1 MYKSINLSV
10 TPKLVLTIASVLYLV
25 SNIGWVFAHGVFW
38 DDWVLYENPVG
49 MEQMLSENG
58 YGWTIPFHMFLLN
71 FAHQQNVDVI
81 IVYRVI
87 ILFVGW
93 GCVFLY
99 YSILNQL
106 VFNKVFVLLSTL
118 MYASWP
124 LGYSHML
131 MCCIPYQIGVLSQ
144 LITIYL
150 FNLYVNN
157 NRIKIVNKIV
167 LIILVFLFQF
177 FASACLQST
186 IVFWFGYLC
195 VMATSQTYNDISLS
209 YRYAMIWVKKILY
222 NLLFFI
228 PCLVFWGLKM
238 AYMVPYGQY
247 VDYNTISSS
256 TVIYAPINSIIP
268 FFNTVS
274 FLIRQFS
281 FIFSSIFFFLV
292 FIVILMVLCLLFKS
306 NCNNTK
312 FTRFPVIISFFFMF
326 FCAIEAYVLV
336 AKIPNFD
343 HVNDRF
349 CILLALIVPLIIVSL
364 IINYSNTPL
373 KLSFTFVSVFCTYSI
388 SQSVEGIRLSHR
400 NDAIM
405 EFFRKNDLP
414 EGNVL
419 VAEECPKIRSN
430 YYSWAGLYY
439 TATGRQDRCFECT
452 DVGVMGDDEK
462 DFNEMNHQKDAKSGS
477 AKNLIYFVDEYS
489 SKSYNATFRRL
500 ILSLSDRTNYKQ
512 ALLDDFHIRW
522 CEIDFDKG

>member
-1 MYKSINLSV
+1 MNKSTTLPV
-10 TPKLVLTIASVLYLV
+10 TPKVILSIASVLYLI
-25 SNIGWVFAHGVFW
+25 SNIGWLLVHGVFW
-38 DDWVLYENPVG
+38 DDWVIYENPVG
-49 MEQMLSENG
+49 MEQVLSEIGNI
-58 YGWTIPFHMFLLN
+58 WMKPFHMFLFNISYQLN
-71 FAHQQNVDVI
+71 TDVI
-81 IVYRVI
+81 LIYRVI

-93 GCVFLY
+93 GNLLLY
-99 YSILNQL
+99 YSILKQL
-106 VFNKVFVLLSTL
+106 DFNRIFVLLSTL

-131 MCCIPYQIGVLSQ
+131 MCCVFYQIGVLSQ

-150 FNLYVNN
+150 FNVYVKDK
-157 NRIKIVNKIV
+157 IKDFVSTVV
-167 LIILVFLFQF
+167 LFILIFLFQF

-195 VMATSQTYNDISLS
+195 VMTTSQTYNDISLS
-209 YRYAMIWVKKILY
+209 YRYAMIWVKKFLCY
-222 NLLFFI
+222 LLFFV

-247 VDYNTISSS
+247 GDYNTITST
-256 TVIYAPINSIIP
+256 TVIYAPINSIVP
-268 FFNTVS
+268 VFNTVS

-281 FIFSSIFFFLV
+281 FVFSSILFFLV
-292 FIVILMVLCLLFKS
+292 FLIILLVLCLLFKNNS
-306 NCNNTK
+306 YNTK
-312 FTRFPVIISFFFMF
+312 FIRFPVIISFCFMF

-336 AKIPNFD
+336 AKIPTFD

-349 CILLALIVPLIIVSL
+349 CIILALIVPLIIVS
-364 IINYSNTPL
+364 IITNYSNTPL
-373 KLSFTFVSVFCTYSI
+373 KLAFAFVSVFCTYSI

-405 EFFRKNDLP
+405 EFFRQNELP
-414 EGNVL
+414 SGNVL

-439 TATGRQDRCFECT
+439 TATGHQDRCFECT
-452 DVGVMGDDEK
+452 DVGVMADDEK
-462 DFNEMNHQKDAKSGS
+462 NFIEMNHQKDAKSGS

-500 ILSLSDRTNYKQ
+500 LLYFTDITKYRQ
-512 ALLDDFHIRW
+512 ALLDDFHIKW
-522 CEIDFDKG
+522 CRIIED